1 MQSVERINRFWTRRL
16 LAGGALT
23 LLMSGLLTA
32 VGLGM
37 VVVAVAAA
45 VLVVVAAG
53 AAARAVHAYGPGVRR
68 RCLGVAA
75 SVRRRSAIAFA
86 LARRRLAAGARAG
99 AEQASRGRRHLATS
113 AAATTT
119 RARERAATWMVEHA
133 QSRSQSAEPPPAI
146 DLHREAL
153 RLNGAGTRQRR
164 NGALADAI
172 ALHGRALQILEVL
185 DDRRTVA
192 LTQNNLAL
200 ALSQVGD
207 DERAVALFEQAAA
220 TLHELG
226 EDEHEGQIIANLG
239 LAHRRYG
246 RHEECADVLQLALEK
261 LPPASQAYA
270 TVEAELKRA
279 S

>member
-1 MQSVERINRFWTRRL
+1 MQSVARINRFWTRRL
-16 LAGGALT
+16 AAGGALT

-37 VVVAVAAA
+37 VVVAVAVA

-53 AAARAVHAYGPGVRR
+53 VAARAVHAYGPGARR
-68 RCLGVAA
+68 RGLRIAA
-75 SVRRRSAIAFA
+75 SMRRRSAIA
-86 LARRRLAAGARAG
+86 LAQTRTRVAAGGRAG
-99 AEQASRGRRHLATS
+99 AEQASRARRRLVTS
-113 AAATTT
+113 AHATTT

-133 QSRSQSAEPPPAI
+133 QSRAPTEEPPAI

-164 NGALADAI
+164 NGALVDAI
-172 ALHGRALQILEVL
+172 ALHRRALQILEVL
-185 DDRRTVA
+185 DDRRTLA

-226 EDEHEGQIIANLG
+226 EEEHEGQIIANLG

-246 RHEECADVLQLALEK
+246 RYEESADVLQLALEK
-261 LPPASQAYA
+261 LPPASRAYA